1 MWNVRHKCLIAIV
14 SLGAIAVHSDHFYGS
29 PSTFP
34 YHFRFLVDTVDFL
47 LNDVAQAFLIHFDV
61 FRCGRFVGERVEN
74 FLLSCQYVRDFLVN
88 RIFGE

>member
-29 PSTFP
+29 RRRFHTIS
-34 YHFRFLVDTVDFL
+34 FLVDTVDFL

>member
-29 PSTFP
+29 RRRFHTIS
-34 YHFRFLVDTVDFL
+34 FLVDTVDL
-47 LNDVAQAFLIHFDV
+47 LLKDVSQAFIIQLDV
-61 FRCGRFVGERVEN
+61 LRCGRLVCESVLN